1 MTAKAVA
8 EDLAVFKPSEVI
20 RWRRGSSRGSS
31 GGASRFTGQIPA
43 RSTQIFF
50 NLKKVPGELKVQ
62 IKDATDKVIRD
73 IKVKAVAGLN
83 RVEWDGRPNPRTG
96 DTGRTG
102 SSRSR
107 GGRFSRGGRG
117 GGATGTYKV
126 LVTADGKT
134 KEASFKISDDPRPR

>member
-1 MTAKAVA
+1 
-8 EDLAVFKPSEVI
+8 
-20 RWRRGSSRGSS
+20 
-31 GGASRFTGQIPA
+31 
-43 RSTQIFF
+43 
-50 NLKKVPGELKVQ
+50 
-62 IKDATDKVIRD
+62 VIRD

-96 DTGRTG
+96 GTGRTG

-107 GGRFSRGGRG
+107 SGRFSRSGRG